1 MIRNGRR
8 FRGDD
13 MKKIFELVGSVL
25 LAFAIAMFLK
35 SNVFAIP
42 QVRMNSMENTLV
54 QGERVLEL
62 KFIYGFT
69 EPKRGDVIVLDSE
82 KESQGFVSDYVSE
95 VKDTINILRGKV
107 SRNHLIKRV
116 IGIPGDEIVIDSGKV
131 YINGELIQEVYV
143 KGETYAEGVEFPI
156 KVPEGKVFVMGDNR
170 EVSLDSRQL
179 GFIDYKQIEG
189 KAVAKVWP
197 LDEIKIIKK

>member
-1 MIRNGRR
+1 
-8 FRGDD
+8 
-13 MKKIFELVGSVL
+13 MKKIFETAGTLL

-62 KFIYGFT
+62 KFIYGIT
-69 EPKRGDVIVLDSE
+69 EPKRGDVIVLNRDR
-82 KESQGFVSDYVSE
+82 ESQGFLSDYLNE
-95 VKDTINILRGKV
+95 VKDSINTIRGKA

-116 IGIPGDEIVIDSGKV
+116 IGIPGDEIVIDDGKV
-131 YINGELIQEVYV
+131 YINGQLIQEAYV
-143 KGETYAEGVEFPI
+143 KGETYAEGIEFPI

-189 KAVAKVWP
+189 KAVAKIWP
-197 LDEIKIIKK
+197 LDKIKIIKK